1 MGQSISFFS
10 SSSLYFSFG
19 PGTQDARDSSCKG
32 GIMSQEI
39 IDKKKEL
46 RKIENEKLNTDEEGE
61 TFKTD
66 LMTPAEYE
74 VRENEDASLQ
84 DNSYAF
90 DEDNTGDEDFHD
102 VDDDTQDNI
111 RIDFDND
118 EDYVV

>member
-1 MGQSISFFS
+1 
-10 SSSLYFSFG
+10 
-19 PGTQDARDSSCKG
+19 
-32 GIMSQEI
+32 
-39 IDKKKEL
+39 
-46 RKIENEKLNTDEEGE
+46 
-61 TFKTD
+61 
-66 LMTPAEYE
+66 MTPAEHE

-118 EDYVV
+118 EDYVI

>member
-1 MGQSISFFS
+1 
-10 SSSLYFSFG
+10 
-19 PGTQDARDSSCKG
+19 
-32 GIMSQEI
+32 MSQEI

-66 LMTPAEYE
+66 LMTLAEYE

>member
-1 MGQSISFFS
+1 
-10 SSSLYFSFG
+10 
-19 PGTQDARDSSCKG
+19 
-32 GIMSQEI
+32 MSQEI

-46 RKIENEKLNTDEEGE
+46 KKIENEKLNTDEGGE

-66 LMTPAEYE
+66 LMTPAELE

>member
-1 MGQSISFFS
+1 
-10 SSSLYFSFG
+10 
-19 PGTQDARDSSCKG
+19 
-32 GIMSQEI
+32 MSQEI

-46 RKIENEKLNTDEEGE
+46 KKIENEKLNTDEGGE

-118 EDYVV
+118 EDYVI